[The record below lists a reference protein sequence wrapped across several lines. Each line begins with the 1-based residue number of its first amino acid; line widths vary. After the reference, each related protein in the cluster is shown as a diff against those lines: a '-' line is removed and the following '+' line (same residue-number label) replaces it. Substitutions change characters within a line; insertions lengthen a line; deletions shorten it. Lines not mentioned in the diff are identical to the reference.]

1 MRYEEREIPTTMT
14 ERRIILTP
22 QEFDKLAEFIQER
35 AHALGFDMT
44 KDYLK
49 TAYMNLSIDQY
60 TIASGQIVV
69 EEGF

>member
-1 MRYEEREIPTTMT
+1 
-14 ERRIILTP
+14 
-22 QEFDKLAEFIQER
+22 
-35 AHALGFDMT
+35 MT